1 MNTTKLLSHAA
12 LLLAVAFAASACDYD
27 SDEYYEYSYVSP
39 TAIVT
44 VKPASDSLPLRL
56 QLDDSTALR
65 PVNLPSS
72 PFGDKEVR
80 ALVGFVYQGGTAPGG
95 EREVWVNWIDSVL
108 TKPMAESL
116 GQANDSVY
124 GDDPVEIVDS
134 WETVAEDGYLTLRF
148 RTKWG
153 NSGIAHRVNL
163 LTGVNPDDPY
173 EVEFRH
179 DAEGDDE
186 RKWGDGLVAFSLK
199 DLPDT
204 EGKTVTLKLR
214 WQSYSGTKQANF
226 KFCSRKTTESANLLH
241 GSPKFV
247 TEIE

>member
-1 MNTTKLLSHAA
+1 MFYAIGKMLYTYSKDMEYIYKKQACRYFFIIIFYIFFITCYGFFA
-12 LLLAVAFAASACDYD
+12 LLHALSENRTGSESD
-27 SDEYYEYSYVSP
+27 DEYGS
-39 TAIVT
+39 
-44 VKPASDSLPLRL
+44 
-56 QLDDSTALR
+56 
-65 PVNLPSS
+65 
-72 PFGDKEVR
+72 
-80 ALVGFVYQGGTAPGG
+80 
-95 EREVWVNWIDSVL
+95 
-108 TKPMAESL
+108 
-116 GQANDSVY
+116 
-124 GDDPVEIVDS
+124 DPVEIVND
-134 WETVAEDGYLTLRF
+134 WVTIAEDGYLTLRF

-214 WQSYSGTKQANF
+214 WQSYSGMKQANF

>member
-1 MNTTKLLSHAA
+1 MKKLKN
-12 LLLAVAFAASACDYD
+12 LLAVAAIVLSSSLFQSCGTDEDY
-27 SDEYYEYSYVSP
+27 YYILPNYP
-39 TAIVT
+39 NALVT
-44 VKPASDSLPLRL
+44 VKNAADSTIFL
-56 QLDDSTALR
+56 QLDDFTTVY
-65 PVNLPSS
+65 PVNVRES
-72 PFGDKEVR
+72 PYGGKEVR
-80 ALVGFVYQGGTAPGG
+80 ALVNFTPCNADPHGHNGAVFI
-95 EREVWVNWIDSVL
+95 NWMDSIL
-108 TKPMAESL
+108 TKPAVPGTGSES
-116 GQANDSVY
+116 DDEY
-124 GDDPVEIVDS
+124 GSDPVEIVND
-134 WETVAEDGYLTLRF
+134 WVTIAEDGYLTLRF
-148 RTKWG
+148 RAKWG

-163 LTGVNPDDPY
+163 LTGVNPNDPY

>member
-12 LLLAVAFAASACDYD
+12 LLLAVAFAAVACDYD

-95 EREVWVNWIDSVL
+95 GREVWVNWIDSVL

-148 RTKWG
+148 RTRWAP
-153 NSGIAHRVNL
+153 SAVHRVNL
-163 LTGVNPDDPY
+163 VRLDAPGGHY
-173 EVEFRH
+173 EVRFCH
-179 DAEGDDE
+179 DAGAPADAGVVADDV
-186 RKWGDGLVAFSLK
+186 VAFRLA
-199 DLPDT
+199 DEFNAPDSAFDIT
-204 EGKTVTLKLR
+204 LR
-214 WQSYSGTKQANF
+214 WKSYSGEKSH
-226 KFCSRKTTESANLLH
+226 KFTYRPRKDA
-241 GSPKFV
+241 GK
-247 TEIE
+247 

>member
-1 MNTTKLLSHAA
+1 M
-12 LLLAVAFAASACDYD
+12 
-27 SDEYYEYSYVSP
+27 
-39 TAIVT
+39 
-44 VKPASDSLPLRL
+44 
-56 QLDDSTALR
+56 
-65 PVNLPSS
+65 
-72 PFGDKEVR
+72 
-80 ALVGFVYQGGTAPGG
+80 
-95 EREVWVNWIDSVL
+95 
-108 TKPMAESL
+108 
-116 GQANDSVY
+116 
-124 GDDPVEIVDS
+124 
-134 WETVAEDGYLTLRF
+134 
-148 RTKWG
+148 
-153 NSGIAHRVNL
+153 NL